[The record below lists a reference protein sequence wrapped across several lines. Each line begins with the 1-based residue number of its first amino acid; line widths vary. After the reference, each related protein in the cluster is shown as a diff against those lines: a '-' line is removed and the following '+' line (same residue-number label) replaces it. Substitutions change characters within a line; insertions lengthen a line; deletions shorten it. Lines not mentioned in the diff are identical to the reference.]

1 MYRVLKPGGRLVIC
15 EFSKPPRALLRAGY
29 NAYLKY
35 VMPVVAGATSS
46 NSPAYDYLEES
57 IRAWPDQ
64 GELSRWI
71 RGVGF
76 TRVAWRNLTAGV
88 VALHRG
94 RKPEDATVLASV
106 AKRKKS
112 ATTRSIPV
120 QPQ

>member
-1 MYRVLKPGGRLVIC
+1 
-15 EFSKPPRALLRAGY
+15 
-29 NAYLKY
+29 
-35 VMPVVAGATSS
+35 
-46 NSPAYDYLEES
+46 
-57 IRAWPDQ
+57 
-64 GELSRWI
+64 
-71 RGVGF
+71 VGF